1 MQLQLHLSPACNV
14 GHHLHSFINGKS
26 FVRAYVHGHRWRHV
40 CRYGSA
46 ADPTA
51 LLARL
56 SLSLSF
62 VCLVMD
68 LILMVL
74 WLRHYLLICF
84 KRLRMYVLMY
94 MFTYSVGQ
102 TVEQCCTTMWVW
114 VLSDFSWFFCIWYSI
129 LGKMLQSR
137 SDTLAVVGPGPAE
150 VEHEPRTWSNFSN
163 HFSLR
168 NSNLGPSPLKPLG
181 VSSWPEDQ
189 PSVVKVCSLSLRGSM
204 IFYTPFLW
212 QVGPNPT
219 TSLVVQCILMVQLG
233 PRTSPS
239 FPKGN
244 IDPSFIVC
252 KVGHGCL
259 AKICSLKTSFFFGLE
274 MGNWHELA

>member
-1 MQLQLHLSPACNV
+1 MWV
-14 GHHLHSFINGKS
+14 TIFIHSLMENRS
-26 FVRAYVHGHRWRHV
+26 CV
-40 CRYGSA
+40 CTCMVIGEDTY
-46 ADPTA
+46 ADTA
-51 LLARL
+51 QPPIRRL
-56 SLSLSF
+56 CLPDSLSLSF

-252 KVGHGCL
+252 KVGHGL
-259 AKICSLKTSFFFGLE
+259 PRKNLQP
-274 MGNWHELA
+274 